1 MKFLVLLSALLS
13 SLTVQASCKTY
24 EALVFGDVV
33 QVTKIEETCVI
44 EIDVDQISEHRL
56 CPLARVDIELS
67 KIEDPTCEYKLGDG
81 IDGYIIQT
89 PGNKYLLL
97 DK

>member
-1 MKFLVLLSALLS
+1 MKFLVLLSALFS
-13 SLTVQASCKTY
+13 ASAVHAGCKTY

-33 QVTKIEETCVI
+33 QATKIGETCVL